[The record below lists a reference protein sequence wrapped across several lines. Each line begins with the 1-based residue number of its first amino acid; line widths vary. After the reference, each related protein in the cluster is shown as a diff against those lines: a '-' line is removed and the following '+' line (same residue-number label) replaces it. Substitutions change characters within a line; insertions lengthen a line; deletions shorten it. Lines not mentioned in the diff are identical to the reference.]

1 MDMLIL
7 IMLSMF
13 AGLVV
18 YHLLYNPYIHLVVG
32 SLMTDVQNLFKK
44 ITTKSRKK

>member
-7 IMLSMF
+7 ILLSMF
-13 AGLVV
+13 AGLVI

-32 SLMTDVQNLFKK
+32 SLMTDVQNMFKK
-44 ITTKSRKK
+44 ITTWSRKK